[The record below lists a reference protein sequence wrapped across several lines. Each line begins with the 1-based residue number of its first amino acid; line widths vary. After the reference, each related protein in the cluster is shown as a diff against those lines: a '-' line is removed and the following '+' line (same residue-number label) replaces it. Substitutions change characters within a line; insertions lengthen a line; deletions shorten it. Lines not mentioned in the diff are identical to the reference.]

1 VDTDEQ
7 RKKVN
12 RYVAISS
19 ALHVALFLLFS
30 VGAIFAP
37 RPIVVMPTIH
47 VDMVALPTQ
56 VKNNDEPPPDF
67 SKPVGPATPVVEEPK
82 ADPDQIAK
90 PEPREATPKPQ
101 PVRPAVDEMVL
112 ERKKEAEAK
121 KRAEAALK
129 RMRDQLKKERLA
141 EEQKKKAA
149 LEKRRADLKA
159 FEQKYR
165 QAVAGNTKNEGNA
178 LSGQLAATT
187 DAYSSAVADRI
198 RAHWALP
205 TFLQGQNLKAT
216 IVVHI
221 DARGNVVQME
231 FTRVSGNTLFDNNAE
246 KAIRNSSPVPPPP
259 AELASSVRR
268 GGMVVSFPIDN

>member
-216 IVVHI
+216 
-221 DARGNVVQME
+221 
-231 FTRVSGNTLFDNNAE
+231 
-246 KAIRNSSPVPPPP
+246 P
-259 AELASSVRR
+259 AETWCKWSSRASPAILCSTTTQKRR
-268 GGMVVSFPIDN
+268 SGTRARCPHPPRSWLRLLEEAAWWYRSP